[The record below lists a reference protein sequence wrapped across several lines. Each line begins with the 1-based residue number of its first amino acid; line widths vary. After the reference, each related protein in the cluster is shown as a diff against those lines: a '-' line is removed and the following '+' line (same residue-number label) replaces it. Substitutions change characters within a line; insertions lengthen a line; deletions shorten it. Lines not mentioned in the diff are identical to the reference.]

1 MLGNGL
7 ARDPKREHG
16 TQRSRS
22 TFGQGSRFSI
32 QGYVRCAF
40 ASHFLCN
47 VNPKVPTFYNQLNC
61 SNLTY
66 AQDTQGFLSIHRGLV
81 EVHCELRIKSAV
93 LFIEARVGLPAG
105 PPWYRCQ
112 LCSGPQDT
120 HTPAKPGMHPTSSN
134 TTTSLTY
141 KRKPLL

>member
-7 ARDPKREHG
+7 AKDPKREHG
-16 TQRSRS
+16 TPRTRS

-47 VNPKVPTFYNQLNC
+47 INPKLPTFYDQLNLNC

-66 AQDTQGFLSIHRGLV
+66 VLYTQGFLSIHRRLV
-81 EVHCELRIKSAV
+81 EVHCELRIKSAAV
-93 LFIEARVGLPAG
+93 
-105 PPWYRCQ
+105 
-112 LCSGPQDT
+112 
-120 HTPAKPGMHPTSSN
+120 H
-134 TTTSLTY
+134 
-141 KRKPLL
+141 